1 MLDIT
6 YGGTKNNAVVSM
18 LVEELKNAPLNGD
31 LFIGYPMLGGI
42 EGRIE
47 VDALLLT
54 AEHGLIAID
63 LQSPGVSD
71 LDAPSAEAAKK
82 RQDDIFVSLENKL
95 KSYSSLR
102 DRRSLA
108 FDINVV
114 SIVPEISGTS
124 DDGTH
129 VLATAQTLLNV
140 IEDFNPL
147 QPDLHKSLNAALQ
160 HTATIRPSKKRADI
174 EHANSR
180 GAKMRRIEASIAN
193 MDAWQK
199 KAAIE
204 FPESPQRIRGL
215 AGSGKTV
222 VLAQKA
228 AILHAKNP
236 EWKIAV
242 TFQTRSLYQQFQN
255 LIERFYRE
263 LTLDDPDW
271 TKLKILHAWGS
282 AAFSGLYYETAKEI
296 GHSVKD
302 FSYAKSRY
310 GYDRAFEGIC
320 TELLNDLKARPSSSL
335 FDAVLIDE
343 AQDFPQPFF
352 EIVYHITPDPHRIVW
367 AYDEL
372 QNLGDYTM
380 PPATELFGSREDGK
394 PNVDLKNQEG
404 SPQQDIVLPICYRNT
419 KWALTLAHGL
429 GFGVYRERGLV
440 QFFDAPELW
449 DDIGYRFLK
458 GQPKGGS
465 KVVVERKPNSSPD
478 YFDDLLTAEEAV
490 QIGRFD
496 SAAKQYQWIA
506 TQIKKNIEEDELEPD
521 DIMVIFCE
529 PRSIKSESAKLV
541 KVLAGLKIPA
551 HVAGVT
557 ASRDR
562 MFNAHSVALTGI
574 YRAKGNEAPVV
585 YVVNAEHCYDGFELS
600 KKRNILFTAM
610 TRSRAWV
617 TITGVGSEMQK
628 LQREASCIMTNEFRL
643 DFKYPSKEEIAKIKR
658 LHRDMP
664 QDEKMA
670 IENDLEG
677 VLRLVQR
684 IEDGDLDPAVLP
696 DSVQKLVERV
706 RR

>member
-18 LVEELKNAPLNGD
+18 LVEELKDSPLNGD
-31 LFIGYPMLGGI
+31 LYIGYPMLGGI

-54 AEHGLIAID
+54 AEHGLVAID
-63 LQSPGVSD
+63 LQSPNAND
-71 LDAPSAEAAKK
+71 LNSPGAESAKK
-82 RQDDIFVSLENKL
+82 RQDDIYVSLENKL

-102 DRRSLA
+102 DRRNLA
-108 FDINVV
+108 FEINVV
-114 SIVPEISGTS
+114 SIVPEITGQS

-129 VLATAQTLLNV
+129 LLATAATLSNV
-140 IEDFNPL
+140 IEAFDPL
-147 QPDLHKSLNAALQ
+147 PNELHKALNAALQ
-160 HTATIRPSKKRADI
+160 HTATIRPPKKRADV
-174 EHANSR
+174 EDANSR

-204 FPESPQRIRGL
+204 FPEGPQRIKGL

-236 EWKIAV
+236 DWTIAV
-242 TFQTRSLYQQFQN
+242 TFQTRSLYQQFRN

-271 TKLKILHAWGS
+271 TKLKVLHAWGS
-282 AAFSGLYYETAKEI
+282 AAYSGLYYETAKKI

-302 FSYAKSRY
+302 FAYAKSRY

-320 TELLNDLKARPSSSL
+320 GELLGDLKARESAPI

-352 EIVYHITPDPHRIVW
+352 EIVYRITPDPHRIVW

-380 PPATELFGSREDGK
+380 PPATELFGMQPDGK
-394 PNVDLKNQEG
+394 PNVDLKNQKG

-449 DDIGYRFLK
+449 GDIGYRFLK
-458 GQPKGGS
+458 GQPRGGS

-478 YFDDLLTAEEAV
+478 YFDDLLDANEAV
-490 QIGRFD
+490 QVGRFD
-496 SAAKQYQWIA
+496 TTAKQYQWIA
-506 TQIKKNIEEDELEPD
+506 AQIKKNIEEDELEPD
-521 DIMVIFCE
+521 DIMVIFCQ
-529 PRSIKSESAKLV
+529 PISIKSESAKLV
-541 KVLAGLKIPA
+541 KALAALKIPA
-551 HVAGVT
+551 HVTGVT

-562 MFNAHSVALTGI
+562 MFNPHSVALTGI
-574 YRAKGNEAPVV
+574 YRAKGNEAPAV
-585 YVVNAEHCYDGFELS
+585 YVVNAEYCYDGFELS

-617 TITGVGSEMQK
+617 TITGVGPNMQK
-628 LQREASCIMTNEFRL
+628 LQKEASCITNNEFRL
-643 DFKYPSKEEIAKIKR
+643 EFKYPSKDEIAKIKR

-684 IEDGDLDPAVLP
+684 IEAGDLDPAALP
-696 DSVQKLVERV
+696 DSVQELVERV
-706 RR
+706 RK